1 MTDPHEEQHLD
12 LPEIN
17 KRKIEDNR
25 WDIINNRMMIITIG
39 ILLVV
44 MVIGSH
50 IITNHTMEDCE
61 DRLFEKLTNQKI
73 DRDLFV
79 EVKDG
84 RTESKR

>member
-1 MTDPHEEQHLD
+1 MMDVHEEDILD

-25 WDIINNRMMIITIG
+25 WDIIQNRMMIIVIG
-39 ILLVV
+39 ILLIV

-61 DRLFEKLTNQKI
+61 DRLYEKLTGAERVSPVAEDTLLN
-73 DRDLFV
+73 
-79 EVKDG
+79 
-84 RTESKR
+84 